1 MEEDDV
7 SSDARAH
14 YIQRSEPMPW
24 GTLRLKDYGERFN
37 EAVTAV
43 MPYIG
48 LVFVDGMERRGSERA
63 RQSVVW
69 GRDKAYREGELG
81 RSSAAPTPALCYQ
94 PPLRF

>member
-48 LVFVDGMERRGSERA
+48 LVGVDGMGNRGSERGSERA

-69 GRDKAYREGELG
+69 GRKKAYREGGLG
-81 RSSAAPTPALCYQ
+81 ISLPLPQ
-94 PPLRF
+94 PLL